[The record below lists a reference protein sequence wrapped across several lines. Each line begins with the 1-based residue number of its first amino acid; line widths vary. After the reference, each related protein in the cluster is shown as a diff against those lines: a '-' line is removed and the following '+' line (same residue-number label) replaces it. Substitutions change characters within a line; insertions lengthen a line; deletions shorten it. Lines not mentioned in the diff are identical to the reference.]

1 MKESWREAWIMWL
14 LLGLQFRKQAFGFR
28 FRKLS
33 FLPAHHLSVRL
44 ISAWGQPKGTCLDGM
59 PLPWDETL
67 SNTGA
72 KRKKNKV
79 AGCWLLFLWYES
91 VWSAARLRIGIIL
104 ERSAQKCT
112 RISIFNF
119 FPWMTWNARSLL
131 LCWGACWYYGLER
144 GWLECA
150 EVFSSALNCKTHE
163 KTKA

>member
-1 MKESWREAWIMWL
+1 MWL
-14 LLGLQFRKQAFGFR
+14 LLGLQFRKQAAFGLR

-33 FLPAHHLSVRL
+33 FPPAHHLSVRL

-59 PLPWDETL
+59 PLPRDETL

-79 AGCWLLFLWYES
+79 AGCWLLVVLFVVWICMNRYE
-91 VWSAARLRIGIIL
+91 VPLVYLL
-104 ERSAQKCT
+104 ESYWKEAPKFSRV
-112 RISIFNF
+112 SIFNF

-131 LCWGACWYYGLER
+131 LCWGACWYYGLKR